1 MSLIEHLWI
10 KWRVQPYMCNY
21 HFTHWY
27 DWPEMSQLSFVFVSA
42 CCKTLETTKEQTRSA
57 GLNKLVS
64 LLFTYERWADVLVA
78 ADGCCVVAQCTN
90 VISESAYGI
99 FFRTSQNHCS
109 QSRWTAASHL
119 DMRFAAATL
128 APGACVSLSPPLLCP
143 PLCPHWSLLRHLQDD
158 NIVTFG
164 EFQVGCIQSCW
175 GSKFHNLLCCNCLL
189 QIYGVL
195 GETWVAGGGT
205 RGDRRMRC
213 RFFFFCNFVFQRRR
227 RYKQS
232 VHNLRSP
239 LLFSHLISKPPLLLY
254 LFYLSCFS
262 FPLLPLPSL
271 SSPPLLPT
279 PLLTFPLYSVCMAA
293 TSTPQSSPPSI
304 VDAIGC
310 CR

>member
-1 MSLIEHLWI
+1 MLHCFTMH
-10 KWRVQPYMCNY
+10 KY
-21 HFTHWY
+21 H
-27 DWPEMSQLSFVFVSA
+27 QL
-42 CCKTLETTKEQTRSA
+42 TLLYHVR
-57 GLNKLVS
+57 N
-64 LLFTYERWADVLVA
+64 
-78 ADGCCVVAQCTN
+78 
-90 VISESAYGI
+90 
-99 FFRTSQNHCS
+99 
-109 QSRWTAASHL
+109 TAASGSGWQLLRAHL
-119 DMRFAAATL
+119 DACFAAPTL
-128 APGACVSLSPPLLCP
+128 AHVGRVLLSPPLLCP
-143 PLCPHWSLLRHLQDD
+143 PLCPHWSLWRHLQDD

-195 GETWVAGGGT
+195 GETWMAGRRVEGRGGGEKDACDDVSL
-205 RGDRRMRC
+205 RF
-213 RFFFFCNFVFQRRR
+213 RFFFLLFFLRSRRR
-227 RYKQS
+227 CYQS

-239 LLFSHLISKPPLLLY
+239 LLFSHLISKSASSPFF

-262 FPLLPLPSL
+262 FPLFPLPSL
-271 SSPPLLPT
+271 SAPPLLPT